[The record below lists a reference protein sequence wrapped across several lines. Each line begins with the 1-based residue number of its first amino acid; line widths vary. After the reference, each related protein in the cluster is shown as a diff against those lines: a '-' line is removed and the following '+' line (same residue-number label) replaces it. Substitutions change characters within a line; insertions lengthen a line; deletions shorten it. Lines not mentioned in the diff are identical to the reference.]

1 MQIEVEFSQL
11 YVNQPLFADVDTF
24 MRKQGFT
31 LFDIAMSR
39 RLRDRSPIVSNAH
52 PGQLLWGDA
61 FYFRDLIGDRV
72 DAALKTPEKI
82 FKLACIAD
90 IMNFGD
96 YALELLEYL
105 TLNYGKDG
113 YNFADNIVE
122 SLRQFPNLVEQGLSS
137 LAVVANIRDYV
148 AEGNLK

>member
-1 MQIEVEFSQL
+1 MQVEVEFSHL
-11 YVNQPLFADVDTF
+11 YVNQPLFADVDTY
-24 MRKQGFT
+24 MRSCGFT
-31 LFDIAMSR
+31 LFDLYTAR
-39 RLRDRSPIVSNAH
+39 RARKRSPVTSNAH

-61 FYFRDLIGDRV
+61 FYFRDLIGEGV
-72 DAALKTPEKI
+72 DTALKTPEKI

-90 IMNFGD
+90 IMNFSD

-122 SLRQFPNLVEQGLSS
+122 SLGQFPDLVARGLSS
-137 LAVVANIRDYV
+137 LAVVANIRDYLT
-148 AEGNLK
+148 EGNLK